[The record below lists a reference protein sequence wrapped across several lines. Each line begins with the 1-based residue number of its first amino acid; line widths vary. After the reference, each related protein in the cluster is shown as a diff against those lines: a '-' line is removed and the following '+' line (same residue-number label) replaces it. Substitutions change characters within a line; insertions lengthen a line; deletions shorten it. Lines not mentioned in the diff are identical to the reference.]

1 MKKTNIFYKFFASQ
15 CAPLKIGS
23 NIPDSQTYMTNAK
36 ISSIKFENIDIIN
49 VIKALNPCKAH
60 EHDDL
65 SIRILKICEL
75 VIVKPLVILFK
86 NFISQGMFP
95 DNWEKMKH
103 LPYSQKE

>member
-1 MKKTNIFYKFFASQ
+1 MAVTFPTVKR
-15 CAPLKIGS
+15 
-23 NIPDSQTYMTNAK
+23 MTNAK

-49 VIKALNPCKAH
+49 VIKALNPSKAH

-95 DNWEKMKH
+95 DNWEKMKP
-103 LPYSQKE
+103 LPFSQKG

>member
-1 MKKTNIFYKFFASQ
+1 
-15 CAPLKIGS
+15 
-23 NIPDSQTYMTNAK
+23 MTNAK

-49 VIKALNPCKAH
+49 VIKALDPCKAH

-65 SIRILKICEL
+65 SIRILKICDL

-103 LPYSQKE
+103 LPYSQKRWEINSK